1 MRKFRAIL
9 ERRTARHE
17 PIMIDIFDIITFF
30 LFGGIV
36 AVMVQVVVTLGSL
49 PGRIAQKRNHPQAE
63 AISIASWLGLAT
75 LVLGAVVT
83 SGAEAISF
91 TAMGFLW
98 PLALVFAF
106 LKPIG
111 AGPPPAALQSEG
123 HNRPEGK
130 VAS

>member
-1 MRKFRAIL
+1 M
-9 ERRTARHE
+9 
-17 PIMIDIFDIITFF
+17 DIYDIVAFV

-49 PGRIAQKRNHPQAE
+49 PGRIAQKRDHPQAA
-63 AISIASWLGLAT
+63 AITIASWLGLAT

-106 LKPIG
+106 LKSFG
-111 AGPPPAALQSEG
+111 AGPSLADPV
-123 HNRPEGK
+123 GK
-130 VAS
+130 EVAS